1 MKFEYQAR
9 TKSGEMRTGVVEAL
23 SREGAVL
30 LLQRYGFFLTQLE
43 EIESAPF
50 YTKKISLLDK
60 ASRKD
65 LVMFSRQLSIMFRS
79 EVPLVESLRTLS
91 NQTKKLDFKEKLLK
105 LSERIEGGIAFSQ
118 ALSSYP
124 DLFDQFYINI
134 VRSGE
139 SAGKL
144 SEALGYLAEHLERD
158 YYLRS
163 KIKGAMI
170 YPLLIICMVVGVIF
184 LMTYFVLPQ
193 LIDLLKSTG
202 QELPFLTK
210 VVINVTDFARSV
222 GGIISMI
229 GFAIFLFFLFTLSK
243 TEKGKARKDRI
254 LLKLPLLG
262 DFFKMV
268 YMSRFAENL
277 STLISGGLPIAK
289 SLEIAGNVVG
299 NTCYQEAIFKTT
311 EEVKKGEKI
320 SSVLGR
326 YPELFPAMFTTMILV
341 GEKTGTLD
349 SSLLNVVNFYRQEIE
364 RGIEDLL
371 KILEPVMILFLGA
384 GVGLVVA
391 SILLPLYQ
399 AISSA

>member
-9 TKSGEMRTGVVEAL
+9 TKSGEMRTGTVEAI

-43 EIESAPF
+43 EIENVPF
-50 YTKKISLLDK
+50 YTKKLRLFDK

-79 EVPLVESLRTLS
+79 EVPLVESLRTLAS
-91 NQTKKLDFKEKLLK
+91 QTKKEDFREKVIK

-144 SEALGYLAEHLERD
+144 SEALGYLADHLERD

-163 KIKGAMI
+163 KIKGAMM
-170 YPLLIICMVVGVIF
+170 YPILIIAMVIGVIF

-193 LIDLLKSTG
+193 LIELLKSTG
-202 QELPFLTK
+202 QELPFITR
-210 VVINVTDFARSV
+210 VIISATDLARSWM
-222 GGIISMI
+222 GIVVMA
-229 GFAIFLFFLFTLSK
+229 GLAGFLFLLFSLSK

-254 LLKLPLLG
+254 ILKLPLLG
-262 DFFKMV
+262 SFFKMV
-268 YMSRFAENL
+268 YITRFAENL

-299 NTCYQEAIFKTT
+299 NVPYQEAISKTT
-311 EEVKKGEKI
+311 DEVKKGEKI
-320 SSVLGR
+320 SSVLSR
-326 YPELFPAMFTTMILV
+326 YPELFPPMFTTMIMV

-364 RGIEDLL
+364 RGIEELL
-371 KILEPVMILFLGA
+371 KILEPVLILFLGA
-384 GVGLVVA
+384 GVGIVVA
-391 SILLPLYQ
+391 AILIPLYQ
-399 AISSA
+399 AVSSA

>member
-9 TKSGEMRTGVVEAL
+9 TKNGEMRTGTVEAV

-50 YTKKISLLDK
+50 YTKKIRLFDK

-79 EVPLVESLRTLS
+79 EVPLVESLRTLA
-91 NQTKKLDFKEKLLK
+91 NQSKKEDFREKVIK
-105 LSERIEGGIAFSQ
+105 LSERIEGGISFSQ

-124 DLFDQFYINI
+124 DLFDSFYINI

-144 SEALGYLAEHLERD
+144 SDALGYLADHLERD

-163 KIKGAMI
+163 KVKGAMM
-170 YPLLIICMVVGVIF
+170 YPILIIAMVIGVIF

-193 LIDLLKSTG
+193 LIELLKSTG
-202 QELPFLTK
+202 QELPFITR
-210 VVINVTDFARSV
+210 VIIGATDFARSWMGV
-222 GGIISMI
+222 VSMVV
-229 GFAIFLFFLFTLSK
+229 FSVFLFLLFSFSK
-243 TEKGKARKDRI
+243 TEKGKAKKDRI
-254 LLKLPLLG
+254 ILKLPLLG
-262 DFFKMV
+262 DFLKMV
-268 YMSRFAENL
+268 YVSRFAENL

-299 NTCYQEAIFKTT
+299 NICYQEAVFKVT

-320 SSVLGR
+320 STVLGR
-326 YPELFPAMFTTMILV
+326 YPELFPAMFTTMIMV

-371 KILEPVMILFLGA
+371 KILEPLLILFLGV
-384 GVGLVVA
+384 GVGLVVGA
-391 SILLPLYQ
+391 ILIPLYQ
-399 AISSA
+399 AVSSA

>member
-9 TKSGEMRTGVVEAL
+9 TKNGEMRTGIVEAV

-50 YTKKISLLDK
+50 YTKKIKFFNK

-65 LVMFSRQLSIMFRS
+65 LVMFSRQLSIMFKS

-91 NQTKKLDFKEKLLK
+91 SQTKKEDFKEKVVK

-144 SEALGYLAEHLERD
+144 SDALGYLADHLERD

-163 KIKGAMI
+163 KVKGAMM
-170 YPLLIICMVVGVIF
+170 YPILIICMVIGVII

-210 VVINVTDFARSV
+210 VVIGITDFARSWKGLV
-222 GGIISMI
+222 AMA
-229 GFAIFLFFLFTLSK
+229 FCAVLLFLLFTTSK
-243 TEKGKARKDRI
+243 TEKGKARKDK
-254 LLKLPLLG
+254 LFLKIPLLNN
-262 DFFKMV
+262 FLKMMYV
-268 YMSRFAENL
+268 TRFAENL

-299 NTCYQEAIFKTT
+299 NVVYQEAISKTT

-320 SSVLGR
+320 STVLNR
-326 YPELFPAMFTTMILV
+326 YPELFPPMFTTMMMV
-341 GEKTGTLD
+341 GEKTGSIDT
-349 SSLLNVVNFYRQEIE
+349 SLLNVVNFYRQELD

-371 KILEPVMILFLGA
+371 KLLEPLLILILGI
-384 GVGLVVA
+384 GVGVVVA
-391 SILLPLYQ
+391 SILIPLYQ
-399 AISSA
+399 AVSSA

>member
-9 TKSGEMRTGVVEAL
+9 TKSGEMRTGIVEAV

-30 LLQRYGFFLTQLE
+30 LLQGYGFFLTQLE

-50 YTKKISLLDK
+50 YTKKIKLFSK
-60 ASRKD
+60 ASKKD

-91 NQTKKLDFKEKLLK
+91 GQTQKEDFKEKIIK

-118 ALSSYP
+118 SLSSYP

-144 SEALGYLAEHLERD
+144 SDSLSYLADHLERD

-163 KIKGAMI
+163 KIRGAMI
-170 YPLLIICMVVGVIF
+170 YPILIICMVIGVIF

-193 LIDLLKSTG
+193 LIELLKSTN
-202 QELPFLTK
+202 QELPLITR
-210 VVINVTDFARSV
+210 VIIGATDFARSWKGV
-222 GGIISMI
+222 VSMI
-229 GFAIFLFFLFTLSK
+229 GFAVFLFLLFSFSK
-243 TEKGKARKDRI
+243 TEKGKARKDKMV
-254 LLKLPLLG
+254 LKLPMLG
-262 DFFKMV
+262 NFFKMV
-268 YMSRFAENL
+268 YVSRFAENL

-299 NTCYQEAIFKTT
+299 NTCYEEAILKTT
-311 EEVKKGEKI
+311 DEVKKGEKI
-320 SSVLGR
+320 STVLSR
-326 YPELFPAMFTTMILV
+326 YPELFPAMFTTMIMV

-349 SSLLNVVNFYRQEIE
+349 TSLLNVVNFYRQEIE

-371 KILEPVMILFLGA
+371 KILEPVLILFLGL
-384 GVGLVVA
+384 GVGLVVGA
-391 SILLPLYQ
+391 ILVPLYQ
-399 AISSA
+399 AVSSA